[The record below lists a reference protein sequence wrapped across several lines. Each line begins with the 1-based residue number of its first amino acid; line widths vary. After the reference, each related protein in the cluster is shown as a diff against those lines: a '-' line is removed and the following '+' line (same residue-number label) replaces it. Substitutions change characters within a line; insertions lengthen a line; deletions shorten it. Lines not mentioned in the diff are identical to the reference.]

1 MKTKEQWIEETLG
14 SLDGIRRAESPEGFQ
29 PIVMAGLKE
38 NPSRRILFTTA
49 NIWKV
54 AAGLALL
61 ISMNIVSIHYCTT
74 TGEVQSKPA
83 ETIASD
89 YFTYIETI
97 KL

>member
-29 PIVMAGLKE
+29 KLVMAGLKE
-38 NPSRRILFTTA
+38 IPLKRILFTTA

-61 ISMNIVSIHYCTT
+61 ISMNIVSIHYYTK
-74 TGEVQSKPA
+74 TGEVHTNPV
-83 ETIASD
+83 ETIATD